1 MTSLVSIRGTNKIG
15 IIIILHVTTIVMKN
29 LTVKKKMKS
38 TATTASHQV
47 QLLTPTNIIACLCV
61 RMYIRESWKYDIK

>member
-29 LTVKKKMKS
+29 LTVKEMKS
-38 TATTASHQV
+38 TATIASQQV

-61 RMYIRESWKYDIK
+61 RMYIRESWEYDIK